1 MCLNLKADSMGKEVS
16 TKKESSTQL
25 GPVQSEISFIDEM
38 EDKDINK
45 LYNSLSKR
53 QKKVFDLLCTGKQSV
68 TDITI
73 KLGYCDPRSYIRYL
87 REKNILVKDE
97 TVQKADSTHKRYWI
111 ESDKRSCEALAIG
124 EILESTD
131 FNKINYGR

>member
-45 LYNSLSKR
+45 LFIYCSCCWCISVCCTECIH
-53 QKKVFDLLCTGKQSV
+53 VFS
-68 TDITI
+68 
-73 KLGYCDPRSYIRYL
+73 P
-87 REKNILVKDE
+87 
-97 TVQKADSTHKRYWI
+97 
-111 ESDKRSCEALAIG
+111 
-124 EILESTD
+124 
-131 FNKINYGR
+131 

>member
-1 MCLNLKADSMGKEVS
+1 MGKEVS

>member
-1 MCLNLKADSMGKEVS
+1 MGKEVS
-16 TKKESSTQL
+16 TKKESFTQL

-73 KLGYCDPRSYIRYL
+73 KLGYSDPRSHIKRIIDKGIIINSKWIEKGEIRYKL
-87 REKNILVKDE
+87 
-97 TVQKADSTHKRYWI
+97 YWA
-111 ESDKRSCEALAIG
+111 ESDKRSCEALPIG

>member
-1 MCLNLKADSMGKEVS
+1 MGKEVS

-97 TVQKADSTHKRYWI
+97 TVQKADSTHKLYWI

>member
-1 MCLNLKADSMGKEVS
+1 MEKKVES
-16 TKKESSTQL
+16 TKKDHPTL
-25 GPVQSEISFIDEM
+25 ADPVQGEINFNREQS
-38 EDKDINK
+38 KDINK

-53 QKKVFDLLCTGKQSV
+53 QKKVFDLLCTGKHSA

-87 REKNILVKDE
+87 KEKAINVYDE
-97 TVQKADSTHKRYWI
+97 WIEKGEVRYKVWWI
-111 ESDKRSCEALAIG
+111 ESDKRSCETLAIG
-124 EILESTD
+124 EILDSTD

>member
-1 MCLNLKADSMGKEVS
+1 MGKEVS

-97 TVQKADSTHKRYWI
+97 TVQKADVTYKRYWI
-111 ESDKRSCEALAIG
+111 EPDKRSCEALAIG

>member
-1 MCLNLKADSMGKEVS
+1 MGKEVS

-53 QKKVFDLLCTGKQSV
+53 QKKVFDLLCTGKHSA

-87 REKNILVKDE
+87 KEKAINVYDE
-97 TVQKADSTHKRYWI
+97 WIEKGEVRYKVWWI
-111 ESDKRSCEALAIG
+111 ESDKRSCETLAIG

-131 FNKINYGR
+131 FNKINYGCR